1 MVKLEAS
8 EFESGLAYYPLG
20 NLSNSCCKKTFLV
33 SCNACLFQIAYG
45 GKVKNLRA

>member
-20 NLSNSCCKKTFLV
+20 NLSNSCCKKTFGQLYFL
-33 SCNACLFQIAYG
+33 LFQIAYG